1 MEKELDLQ
9 LFYRNSRSV
18 ALTPA
23 GTVFFKKCPKILDEY
38 RGSVVAARLAQEG
51 YRGSLTL
58 GIMRGHFEPK
68 LPTLY
73 QRFRTAYPHVSL
85 LIRGYSHSSLLSA
98 LERGEVDAILNYMPM
113 PSGQESPSIL
123 LHKNHQCII
132 TALDHPLASRGS
144 IRMEE
149 VKDEPFV
156 VMARTASIPG
166 HDFIWKTA
174 ADAGFAPHVVAEAT
188 HVPVLLTLVSC
199 GIGISTL
206 SDDMACLCQGKV
218 AFIPLLGVPF
228 ANVRLMWNEDNQNP
242 CPAPPAGRIPVHLLN
257 TAAAPPIR
265 WDRRRCFTWLPI
277 FCGVL
282 PGRFLLQDILHQNRN
297 TPVGVP
303 LQTDAD
309 LLGIPPP
316 GRLQHAFKVLRVA
329 AALGEA
335 VGIDIPQQQLLAL
348 YGDHI
353 RIQPHDCRSVRKRSP
368 QNG

>member
-1 MEKELDLQ
+1 MVLAQRLNFTQAADDLFMAQPALSRLISALEKELDLQ

-58 GIMRGHFEPK
+58 GIMRDTFEPK

-218 AFIPLLGVPF
+218 AFIPLLGFP
-228 ANVRLMWNEDNQNP
+228 
-242 CPAPPAGRIPVHLLN
+242 
-257 TAAAPPIR
+257 
-265 WDRRRCFTWLPI
+265 LP
-277 FCGVL
+277 
-282 PGRFLLQDILHQNRN
+282 
-297 TPVGVP
+297 TS
-303 LQTDAD
+303 A
-309 LLGIPPP
+309 
-316 GRLQHAFKVLRVA
+316 
-329 AALGEA
+329 
-335 VGIDIPQQQLLAL
+335 
-348 YGDHI
+348 
-353 RIQPHDCRSVRKRSP
+353 
-368 QNG
+368 